1 MAGKKGGTRP
11 IKKKRQIKTEIER
24 DNKSGSKSSNPPTA
38 KQMQE
43 DIIKEAD
50 AQAQIVLLQHALF
63 TQQNTKMLTDRQQQ
77 TKLEK
82 SLNVKIDSKVASTK
96 EKTEAS
102 TMPKVTLER
111 IK

>member
-24 DNKSGSKSSNPPTA
+24 DNKGGSKSANPPTS

-43 DIIKEAD
+43 DITKEAD
-50 AQAQIVLLQHALF
+50 AQAQILLLEHTIFNQE
-63 TQQNTKMLTDRQQQ
+63 KVRILTEKQEQ

-82 SLNVKIDSKVASTK
+82 RLNIKIDSKVADTK